1 MKIEFNCFGSRT
13 CVSVVSVLFVLSY
26 CSFFPYA
33 FAQFQANISS
43 NCENGN
49 CTTTICID
57 DNPCKTT
64 NSNSTNMTSM
74 NDLLQN
80 KTNPNP
86 NLPREIV

>member
-1 MKIEFNCFGSRT
+1 MKIEFNSFGSRT
-13 CVSVVSVLFVLSY
+13 YRSILPVLFVLLY
-26 CSFFPYA
+26 FSFFPYS

-57 DNPCKTT
+57 DKPCKTT

-80 KTNPNP
+80 KTNPIP
-86 NLPREIV
+86 NLPGEIV

>member
-13 CVSVVSVLFVLSY
+13 CMSIVSVLFVLLY
-26 CSFFPYA
+26 FSFFPYS

-57 DNPCKTT
+57 DNPCETT
-64 NSNSTNMTSM
+64 NTNSTNMTSM

-86 NLPREIV
+86 NLPGEIV

>member
-1 MKIEFNCFGSRT
+1 MKIKFTCFGLRT
-13 CVSVVSVLFVLSY
+13 CFSIICVLFVLSY
-26 CSFFPYA
+26 FIFFSHSFG
-33 FAQFQANISS
+33 QFQANISS

-64 NSNSTNMTSM
+64 NSNSTNFTSM

-80 KTNPNP
+80 KTIPIP

>member
-1 MKIEFNCFGSRT
+1 MYEHCFRA
-13 CVSVVSVLFVLSY
+13 FRFIIFFFFSY
-26 CSFFPYA
+26 S

-64 NSNSTNMTSM
+64 NSNSTNTTSM

-86 NLPREIV
+86 NLPGEIV

>member
-1 MKIEFNCFGSRT
+1 MSI
-13 CVSVVSVLFVLSY
+13 VSVLFVLSY
-26 CSFFPYA
+26 FSFFPSS

-80 KTNPNP
+80 KTTPNP
-86 NLPREIV
+86 KLPSEII